1 MFKSVIVLVLSFKIL
16 VVFEQI
22 MGVEFFKSVLRNVS
36 KMHLLLGTVNWLVD
50 WEFEEE
56 VGPVELVNKSQ
67 EPVFVGGS
75 N

>member
-1 MFKSVIVLVLSFKIL
+1 
-16 VVFEQI
+16 